1 MNSEDIHERLHALGD
16 SQRAQV
22 LQRYFKTG
30 AGEYGEGDVF
40 VGIRVPELRKL
51 ARDYRSLAFSESIRL
66 LQSAVHEA
74 RLLALLVLVR
84 KYADGDPAVRERI
97 YTGYLGNTRF
107 INNWDLVDVSAEHIV
122 GAHLKNRDRDRLV
135 ALAESDL
142 LWERRIAVMATFHFI
157 KQGEFAETLRIAELL
172 LGDPEDLIHKA
183 VGWMLREVGKRDL
196 PAEQSFLRVH
206 YKNMPRT
213 MLRYAVEKFPEGL
226 RWKYL
231 HGEL

>member
-1 MNSEDIHERLHALGD
+1 MNSEAIHERLHALGD
-16 SQRAQV
+16 PQRAQL

-51 ARDYRSLAFSESIRL
+51 ARQYRSLAFSETIRL

-84 KYADGDPAVRERI
+84 KYADGDPTGREKI

-122 GAHLKNRDRDRLV
+122 GAHLKSRDRDRLS

-172 LGDPEDLIHKA
+172 LYDTDDLIRKA

-226 RWKYL
+226 RLKYL
-231 HGEL
+231 HEEI